1 MTSTSQSLT
10 DSSNPEV
17 YLLRLFIVGT
27 STISVR
33 AIQNLQRICDEYLDG
48 NYELEII
55 DAHQQPL
62 LVAAEDVTAIPMLIK
77 KSPGRKRRLVGDMSD
92 TAKVL
97 RGLGIMNLENGK

>member
-1 MTSTSQSLT
+1 MTPS
-10 DSSNPEV
+10 DP
-17 YLLRLFIVGT
+17 YMLRLFIVGT

-62 LVAAEDVTAIPMLIK
+62 LVIEENVTAIPMLIK
-77 KSPGRKRRLVGDMSD
+77 KSPGFKRRLIGDMSN
-92 TAKVL
+92 TGKVL
-97 RGLGIMNLENGK
+97 KGLGILS

>member
-1 MTSTSQSLT
+1 MTSTSNSLT
-10 DSSNPEV
+10 DSPNSEGYV
-17 YLLRLFIVGT
+17 LRLFIVGT

-33 AIQNLQRICDEYLDG
+33 AIQNLQRICDEYLEG

-77 KSPGRKRRLVGDMSD
+77 KSPGPKRRLVGDMSN
-92 TAKVL
+92 TSKVL
-97 RGLGIMNLENGK
+97 KGLGILTIENGK